1 MGKYCL
7 NYSKNELIGIME
19 DQMQCPRGGVTTYTE
34 HQVKTLAKAKEWWVG
49 TAKEDLPITV
59 HKTVTSNGRMS
70 LFVTRWDN
78 KIIHRRG

>member
-1 MGKYCL
+1 
-7 NYSKNELIGIME
+7 ME
-19 DQMQCPRGGVTTYTE
+19 CPRGSSTTYTE

-49 TAKEDLPITV
+49 TSEEDLPVAI
-59 HKTVTSNGRMS
+59 HKTITSNGRLS